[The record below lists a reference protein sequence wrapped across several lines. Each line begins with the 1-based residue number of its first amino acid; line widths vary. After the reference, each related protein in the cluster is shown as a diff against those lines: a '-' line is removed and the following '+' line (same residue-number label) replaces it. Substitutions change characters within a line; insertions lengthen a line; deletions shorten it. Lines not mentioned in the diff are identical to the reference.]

1 VLLFIFTA
9 TSYARDQCAALLAL
23 SPWAFTNLDMNAS
36 ARASTVLFEQS
47 PDEHVNANGNLATIG
62 GQPATGNF
70 CALGRGR
77 QGLYVNFCGAL
88 SPTIQTVL
96 DLCTALVDSLSTVL
110 SATLRECGNLRPSR
124 AGYLGRGRRYLLT
137 LFSLLSRASS
147 NLGTVFWTR
156 HRLPL
161 RKSRD
166 CGNLRSL
173 LWGVYKLG
181 RGRQCLR
188 DILFF
193 GTNLQ
198 PVRQCLNTAPQIR
211 GQRAIVCLLITNES

>member
-1 VLLFIFTA
+1 
-9 TSYARDQCAALLAL
+9 
-23 SPWAFTNLDMNAS
+23 MNAS
-36 ARASTVLFEQS
+36 ARASTGLVEQS

-77 QGLYVNFCGAL
+77 QGLYVNVSGAL
-88 SPTIQTVL
+88 APTIQTVL
-96 DLCTALVDSLSTVL
+96 DLCTALVDSLSAAR

-137 LFSLLSRASS
+137 IFFLLSRESS
-147 NLGTVFWTR
+147 NLDTVSWTR
-156 HRLPL
+156 HRLPI

-166 CGNLRSL
+166 CGNLRSF
-173 LWGVYKLG
+173 LWGVHELG

-193 GTNLQ
+193 ETNLQ
-198 PVRQCLNTAPQIR
+198 PVRQYLNTAPKIR
-211 GQRAIVCLLITNES
+211 GQRASVFSFDYGRVVVRRADSTATQYVIGNQAAVSRPPD

>member
-1 VLLFIFTA
+1 MLLFFFTA
-9 TSYARDQCAALLAL
+9 TSDAWDQCAALLAL

-47 PDEHVNANGNLATIG
+47 PDEHVNANGHLATIG

-124 AGYLGRGRRYLLT
+124 AGYASRAWAPVPPHHL
-137 LFSLLSRASS
+137 SLLSRASS
-147 NLGTVFWTR
+147 NLCTVFWTR
-156 HRLPL
+156 HRLPVRIL
-161 RKSRD
+161 RDS
-166 CGNLRSL
+166 GNLRSL
-173 LWGVYKLG
+173 LWWSTNLDVGASVSST
-181 RGRQCLR
+181 
-188 DILFF
+188 FVF
-193 GTNLQ
+193 GTGLQ
-198 PVRQCLNTAPQIR
+198 PVRQCLNTVP
-211 GQRAIVCLLITNES
+211 